1 MKRTFMTIV
10 VSLSLVLAGQPALAG
25 GGHHHGHGGYKR
37 AHHAKHVRHDHFG
50 HRRHHKGRRGYN
62 EGALVAVGVGALLL
76 GAFLGSAPRHARPV
90 RATTCFQDEVYRTL
104 PDGRIQTGIRTS
116 CY

>member
-1 MKRTFMTIV
+1 MKRAILTLI

-25 GGHHHGHGGYKR
+25 GGHHHGHGGHKR
-37 AHHAKHVRHDHFG
+37 AHQAKHVRHDHFG
-50 HRRHHKGRRGYN
+50 HHRHYKARRSYN

-76 GAFLGSAPRHARPV
+76 GAFLGSTPRHAGPV
-90 RATTCFQDEVYRTL
+90 RATTCFRDEVYRTL